1 MVDLLLRDT
10 PIFVSRIY
18 IKMLVN
24 PRFESPQTKTKVK
37 DKIWN
42 TCFKKSTLR
51 SERQKDLLFKAAE
64 RHWDEQ
70 FAGQGIVGRKVD
82 CYIYKCILY
91 QLEIRQVFLDATLSL
106 KKLSELV
113 DTNQTYLSNVVNK
126 YFGCNL
132 KELLNTYRVEY
143 AKELLRSNKCS
154 LDKVPEKSGF
164 TSRSAFYSAF
174 SKIAGE
180 SPKRY
185 FLHEQRDLCAQSIT
199 NMYNQF

>member
-1 MVDLLLRDT
+1 MYPLSIGNSSGVFGCHSFFEEIERAGRYESDLSLQC
-10 PIFVSRIY
+10 S
-18 IKMLVN
+18 K
-24 PRFESPQTKTKVK
+24 
-37 DKIWN
+37 
-42 TCFKKSTLR
+42 
-51 SERQKDLLFKAAE
+51 
-64 RHWDEQ
+64 
-70 FAGQGIVGRKVD
+70 
-82 CYIYKCILY
+82 
-91 QLEIRQVFLDATLSL
+91 QVF
-106 KKLSELV
+106 
-113 DTNQTYLSNVVNK
+113 
-126 YFGCNL
+126 NL